1 MSLQLMQ
8 RMGIHSAENRADRPT
23 FESLTEAVEVQA
35 WETLPAAQQAS
46 LAQAIAPDVTV
57 SGVAYPG
64 TPAALATLVQ
74 ADDRQPLLP
83 CGVGSKLAWGGLVG
97 GLRDEGRGLKDEEK
111 TLPLLVVSTERLKR
125 LIDHAI
131 GDLTVTVEAG
141 MRFADVQATLA
152 TAGQYLPIDPAYP
165 DHATIGGIIATADT
179 GSLRQRYNGVRDL
192 LLGVS
197 IVRADGQVAK
207 AGGRVVKN
215 VAGYDLMKLFT
226 GSYGTLGIITQA
238 TLRVYPLPEA
248 SETVVLSGEAAAIAH
263 ATQMLLSSSLTPAS
277 ADLLS
282 ESLAAAMDV
291 GKGTAL
297 AVRFQSMMPSV
308 QEQTNRMVELSK
320 ALGLAIA
327 SFSGTDDTALWQR
340 LRERLTEAPPID
352 AITCK
357 IGIRPSATVALLAM
371 LTKHHN
377 ELTIAPQSGQ
387 LPSGHSGHVPSA
399 QIHAASGLGR
409 LLLDAATPPETLLNI
424 RSCCQENG
432 GFLSILQA
440 PVALKQAIDV
450 WGYNGNALYLMRQL
464 KQQFDPSNRLSPHRF
479 VGGI

>member
-8 RMGIHSAENRADRPT
+8 RMGIHSAENRADRQT
-23 FESLTEAVEVQA
+23 FENLTETVEVQA

-46 LAQAIAPDVTV
+46 IAQAVAPDVTV
-57 SGVAYPG
+57 SGVAYPS
-64 TPAALATLVQ
+64 TPAALAAMVQ

-83 CGVGSKLAWGGLVG
+83 CGAGSKLAWGGLVG
-97 GLRDEGRGLKDEEK
+97 GLKDKEK
-111 TLPLLVVSTERLKR
+111 TLPLLVVSTERLNQ

-248 SETVVLSGEAAAIAH
+248 S
-263 ATQMLLSSSLTPAS
+263 
-277 ADLLS
+277 
-282 ESLAAAMDV
+282 
-291 GKGTAL
+291 
-297 AVRFQSMMPSV
+297 
-308 QEQTNRMVELSK
+308 
-320 ALGLAIA
+320 
-327 SFSGTDDTALWQR
+327 
-340 LRERLTEAPPID
+340 
-352 AITCK
+352 
-357 IGIRPSATVALLAM
+357 
-371 LTKHHN
+371 
-377 ELTIAPQSGQ
+377 
-387 LPSGHSGHVPSA
+387 
-399 QIHAASGLGR
+399 
-409 LLLDAATPPETLLNI
+409 
-424 RSCCQENG
+424 
-432 GFLSILQA
+432 
-440 PVALKQAIDV
+440 
-450 WGYNGNALYLMRQL
+450 
-464 KQQFDPSNRLSPHRF
+464 
-479 VGGI
+479 

>member
-1 MSLQLMQ
+1 MGLQLMQ
-8 RMGIHSAENRADRPT
+8 RMGIHFAENRADRQT
-23 FESLTEAVEVQA
+23 VESLTEAIEVQD
-35 WETLPAAQQAS
+35 WETLPTAQQAS
-46 LAQAIAPDVTV
+46 IAQAVAPDVSV
-57 SGVAYPG
+57 RGIAYPE
-64 TPAALATLVQ
+64 TPAALATLMQV
-74 ADDRQPLLP
+74 DDRQPILP
-83 CGVGSKLAWGGLVG
+83 CGAGSKLAWGGLVG
-97 GLRDEGRGLKDEEK
+97 RVKAEGREK
-111 TLPLLVVSTERLKR
+111 KAETAPLLVVSTERLNQ

-152 TAGQYLPIDPAYP
+152 TAGQYLPIDPTDP

-197 IVRADGQVAK
+197 IVRADGQIAK

-248 SETVVLSGEAAAIAH
+248 SQTVVLSGEAAAIAQ
-263 ATQMLLSSSLTPAS
+263 ASQVLLNSALTPTS

-282 ESLAAAMDV
+282 ASIAADMDV
-291 GKGTAL
+291 GKGTAF
-297 AVRFQSMMPSV
+297 VIRFQSMMPSV
-308 QEQTNRMVELSK
+308 QEQTNRMIEVSK

-327 SFSGTDDTALWQR
+327 SFSGIDDTALWQR
-340 LRERLTEAPPID
+340 LRERMTAAPQTD

-357 IGIRPSATVALLAM
+357 IGIRPSAAVALLAM
-371 LTKHHN
+371 LTKHHK
-377 ELTIAPQSGQ
+377 ELAIAPLGA
-387 LPSGHSGHVPSA
+387 LPLA

-409 LLLDAATPPETLLNI
+409 LVLDAATSSDLLNI
-424 RSCCQENG
+424 RSFCQENG
-432 GFLSILQA
+432 GFLSVLQA
-440 PVALKQAIDV
+440 PIALKQAIDV

-464 KQQFDPSNRLSPHRF
+464 KQQFDPYNRLSPHRF

>member
-1 MSLQLMQ
+1 MSLQLMH
-8 RMGIHSAENRADRPT
+8 RMGIHSAENRADRQT
-23 FESLTEAVEVQA
+23 VESLTDAVEVQA

-46 LAQAIAPDVTV
+46 IAQAVAPDVTV
-57 SGVAYPG
+57 SGVAYPD
-64 TPAALATLVQ
+64 TPAALATLMQV
-74 ADDRQPLLP
+74 DDHQPLLP
-83 CGVGSKLAWGGLVG
+83 CGAGSKLAWGGLVG
-97 GLRDEGRGLKDEEK
+97 GQRAEGRGLKAKE
-111 TLPLLVVSTERLKR
+111 TTTPLLMVSTERLNQ

-152 TAGQYLPIDPAYP
+152 TAGQFLPIDPAYP

-197 IVRADGQVAK
+197 IVRADGQIAK

-248 SETVVLSGEAAAIAH
+248 SQTIVLSGAAAAIAQ
-263 ATQMLLSSSLTPAS
+263 ASQLLLNSALTPTS

-282 ESLAAAMDV
+282 ASIAAAMDI

-308 QEQTNRMVELSK
+308 QEQTNRMVEVSK

-327 SFSGTDDTALWQR
+327 SFSDTEDTAFWQR
-340 LRERLTEAPPID
+340 LRERMTAAPPID

-357 IGIRPSATVALLAM
+357 IGIRPSAAVALLAM
-371 LTKHHN
+371 LTQHHN
-377 ELTIAPQSGQ
+377 ELSIAPQSG
-387 LPSGHSGHVPSA
+387 LVPSA

-409 LLLDAATPPETLLNI
+409 LLLDAATPPETLLSI
-424 RSCCQENG
+424 RSFCQENG
-432 GFLSILQA
+432 GFLSIIQA

>member
-8 RMGIHSAENRADRPT
+8 RMGIHSAENRADRQT
-23 FESLTEAVEVQA
+23 FESLPEGGEVQA

-46 LAQAIAPDVTV
+46 IAQAVAPDVTV
-57 SGVAYPG
+57 SGVAYPS
-64 TPAALATLVQ
+64 TPAALAAMVQ

-83 CGVGSKLAWGGLVG
+83 CGAGSKLAWGGLVG
-97 GLRDEGRGLKDEEK
+97 GLKDKEK
-111 TLPLLVVSTERLKR
+111 TLPLLVVSTERLNR

-248 SETVVLSGEAAAIAH
+248 SQTIVLSGEAAAIAH
-263 ATQMLLSSSLTPAS
+263 ATQLLLSSSLTPAS

-282 ESLAAAMDV
+282 ESIAAAMDV

-308 QEQTNRMVELSK
+308 QEQTNRMIEVSK

-340 LRERLTEAPPID
+340 LRERLTAAPPIS

-357 IGIRPSATVALLAM
+357 IGIRPSATVALLAI
-371 LTKHHN
+371 LTQHHN
-377 ELTIAPQSGQ
+377 ELTIAPESGQ
-387 LPSGHSGHVPSA
+387 LPLA

-424 RSCCQENG
+424 RSFCQENG

-464 KQQFDPSNRLSPHRF
+464 KQQFDPQNRLSPHRF

>member
-8 RMGIHSAENRADRPT
+8 RMGIHSAENRADRQI
-23 FESLTEAVEVQA
+23 FESLAEVVEVQA
-35 WETLPAAQQAS
+35 WETLPAAQHAS
-46 LAQAIAPDVTV
+46 IAQAVAPGIAV
-57 SGVAYPG
+57 SSVAYPS
-64 TPAALATLVQ
+64 TPAALAAVVQ

-83 CGVGSKLAWGGLVG
+83 CGAGSKLAWGGLVG
-97 GLRDEGRGLKDEEK
+97 GMRDEGGGLKDKEK
-111 TLPLLVVSTERLKR
+111 TVPLLMVSTERLNR

-131 GDLTVTVEAG
+131 GDLTVTVETG

-152 TAGQYLPIDPAYP
+152 TAGQFLPIDPADP

-192 LLGVS
+192 LLGMS

-248 SETVVLSGEAAAIAH
+248 SQTVVLSGEAAAIAH
-263 ATQMLLSSSLTPAS
+263 ATQLLLSSSLTPAS

-282 ESLAAAMDV
+282 ESIVAAMGM

-308 QEQTNRMVELSK
+308 QEQTNRMVEVSK

-327 SFSGTDDTALWQR
+327 SFLGTDDTALWQR
-340 LRERLTEAPPID
+340 LQERMTAVPPTN

-357 IGIRPSATVALLAM
+357 IGIRPSAAVALLTM

-377 ELTIAPQSGQ
+377 ERSITPQSEQ
-387 LPSGHSGHVPSA
+387 LAVA

-409 LLLDAATPPETLLNI
+409 LVLDAAIPPETLLNI
-424 RSCCQENG
+424 RSFCQENG
-432 GFLSILQA
+432 GFLSVLQA

-464 KQQFDPSNRLSPHRF
+464 KQQFDPHNRLSPHRF